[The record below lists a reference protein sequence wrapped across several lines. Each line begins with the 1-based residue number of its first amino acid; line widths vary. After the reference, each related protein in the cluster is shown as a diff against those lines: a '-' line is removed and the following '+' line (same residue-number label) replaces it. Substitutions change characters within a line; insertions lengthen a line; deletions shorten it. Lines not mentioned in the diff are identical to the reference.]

1 MGRDTIQLETAIST
15 ISSEYL
21 LEFTSEYGIAEELH
35 PELPNDRVFPTA
47 VDWRISAPKDE
58 MPVVGSYSLED
69 VVVIN
74 TRRTPIQKQPEALLC
89 LVGLSR
95 RYFLGDDVYP
105 TFFYDDNREMDLFNL
120 ISALNST
127 KVKTRTRPRAAHEVP
142 LLIATATHVIAMEDA
157 TGLSSSL
164 RRPSTMEKSPL
175 DFSNEDFPR
184 RITKSDITENQGQE
198 TVAPEVPP
206 QENVPTVGLHR
217 KWALRRRLPPW
228 DPLLDTGST
237 LSMPTLQETPAKY
250 GLHPLSYAK
259 PRSIPEREIAQLDT
273 GSTLSMPTLQ
283 ETPADVSDPDPLSY
297 AKPQSIPEWKI
308 AQSSKGAT
316 VVGDPDSEKSTSFT
330 SFTRSPNGIYQPG
343 WGVTNSFRLE
353 SSDVC
358 RDVVAMGSQLRLR
371 FEQEVRLLKRA
382 TEKVARRDQRIQ
394 AREEEIKKLDQE
406 IHSFKSA
413 DTKVQV
419 LRNQTKNLE
428 ALLEA
433 EADMKKATEAKNV
446 ELAEELESL
455 RAKFLDLQV
464 NYTQLSQQ
472 VSSLQAQI
480 IGEERIKAAFEE
492 FKRYEDDKVEQWC
505 A

>member
-1 MGRDTIQLETAIST
+1 MGRDTIQLETAVST

-35 PELPNDRVFPTA
+35 PELPSPGDRIVDFPEGKVGVYTRVFPTA

-127 KVKTRTRPRAAHEVP
+127 K
-142 LLIATATHVIAMEDA
+142 
-157 TGLSSSL
+157 
-164 RRPSTMEKSPL
+164 
-175 DFSNEDFPR
+175 
-184 RITKSDITENQGQE
+184 
-198 TVAPEVPP
+198 
-206 QENVPTVGLHR
+206 
-217 KWALRRRLPPW
+217 
-228 DPLLDTGST
+228 
-237 LSMPTLQETPAKY
+237 
-250 GLHPLSYAK
+250 
-259 PRSIPEREIAQLDT
+259 
-273 GSTLSMPTLQ
+273 

-358 RDVVAMGSQLRLR
+358 RDVAKGSTRGP
-371 FEQEVRLLKRA
+371 A
-382 TEKVARRDQRIQ
+382 TDDSHEK
-394 AREEEIKKLDQE
+394 
-406 IHSFKSA
+406 
-413 DTKVQV
+413 V

-433 EADMKKATEAKNV
+433 EADMKKDTEAKNI